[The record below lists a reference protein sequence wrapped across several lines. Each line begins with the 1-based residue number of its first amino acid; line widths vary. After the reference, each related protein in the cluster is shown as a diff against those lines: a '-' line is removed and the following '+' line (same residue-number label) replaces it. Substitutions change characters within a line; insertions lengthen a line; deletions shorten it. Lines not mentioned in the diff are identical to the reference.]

1 MSLIQMK
8 IRRFFNFSLAC
19 SILLSTAP
27 ALAWGPSGHAI
38 VGAAALYELDSS
50 ARAELMD
57 IVQANCD
64 VDLLQAVEEA
74 CFWPDT
80 LRDSPQWAWS
90 AALHYVNLP
99 RHSNNYDRQR
109 DCPDGLC
116 VTEGILKYAA
126 ELGQES
132 LERDRR
138 RQAFAWV
145 CHLVADLHQPLHA
158 GFRDDRGGNYFG
170 IEYRGERSNLH
181 RFWDSMLASE
191 RMAGEPPDTFATEIR
206 VPMAPPAVWHA
217 SDVAAWTE
225 QSHALAAAHA
235 YPPDVAISEEFADAS
250 WTLMQQQWALAATRL
265 ALILNAVLS
274 PNATAKD

>member
-1 MSLIQMK
+1 MSVIQMK
-8 IRRFFNFSLAC
+8 IRHFFCFSLAC
-19 SILLSTAP
+19 SILSPVAP

-38 VGAAALYELDSS
+38 VGTAALHELDSS

-57 IVQANCD
+57 ILKTDCEA
-64 VDLLQAVEEA
+64 DLRQAVEEA
-74 CFWPDT
+74 CSWPDT

-99 RHSNNYDRQR
+99 RHSDSYDRQR
-109 DCPDGLC
+109 DCADGLC
-116 VTEGILKYAA
+116 ATEGILKYAA
-126 ELGQES
+126 ELGQRS

-181 RFWDSMLASE
+181 RFWDSMLANE
-191 RMAGEPPDTFATEIR
+191 RMAGDSPATIAANIR
-206 VPMAPPAVWHA
+206 VPLAPSAVWHA
-217 SDVAAWTE
+217 SDVAVWTE

-235 YPPDVAISEEFADAS
+235 YPSDVAISEDFADSGWA
-250 WTLMQQQWALAATRL
+250 LMQRQWGLAANRL

-274 PNATAKD
+274 RNATPKD